1 MSVEDHT
8 NDGPKG
14 GETGGFGQP
23 QDGVL
28 RRWQGFL
35 KIAKDSY
42 AKIKDDVERG
52 DRLYR
57 RKRLSKSG
65 VAKIIE
71 NPPNHLRR
79 RINNVIDQIYA
90 RNPKVTAKALKP
102 VYIQIPDPI
111 TGQITQKD
119 ISEDRAQV
127 VEEVINHELAESEFK
142 SEIKAV
148 LRDAKIRPEGWLQ
161 LGYQFDEDNQVDAV
175 WFRRRSLKNMAVD
188 PRAEIVEGVV
198 RRCRFIAYKWSVT
211 QEEARKMGL
220 DVSALEANGSR
231 QDLDSETVIYDVWHM
246 WELAGRIQGYVTESG
261 EREVSPPSPWPWKID
276 GFPFEPLRLAE
287 SIDERWSPSP
297 ILEAEGIQM
306 EMDEMRETMNRHI
319 VNARPVKLFD
329 DLILDPDTVN
339 KLAGRDKG
347 AWKGI
352 KGLSGMSSEV
362 IKVFNDDALPSD
374 FYGHYQRNDNEMISI
389 LGSSPNDQLQITGST
404 ATESQQVAVK
414 SANATGSQIDVF
426 EDFLRRVIRKAKQIM
441 IATYTTE
448 RITEIVGPDGSKY
461 WVGWTGSALQDTD
474 MSIEAGSTER
484 EDSNQ
489 KQQVAINML
498 SAMSKIQGMDVL
510 KLAMDVLRRSNYRN
524 PESYKLQQMATP
536 PAPSQ
541 PQAGQSLPGATGT
554 ATPEG
559 GAAGI
564 DRQMNPGV

>member
-14 GETGGFGQP
+14 GETGGFGQL
-23 QDGVL
+23 QDGTL

-57 RKRLSKSG
+57 RKSSSKSG

-198 RRCRFIAYKWSVT
+198 RRCRFIACKWSVT

-231 QDLDSETVIYDVWHM
+231 QDLDSETVTYDVWHM

-536 PAPSQ
+536 PVPSQ

>member
-14 GETGGFGQP
+14 GETGGLGQP

-198 RRCRFIAYKWSVT
+198 RRCRFIACKWSVT
-211 QEEARKMGL
+211 PEEARKMGL

-524 PESYKLQQMATP
+524 PESYKLQQMAPP